1 MYKTKTI
8 SPMSVQIKKVE
19 TNKDLRTF
27 SKFANKLYK
36 GSAFYVPTMPVD
48 ERNTLDKKKNAAF
61 EFCDA
66 DYFLAYKDGK
76 LVGRVAAILNP
87 KANMAWKTKQ
97 VRFGWI
103 DFIDDYEVSE
113 ALINQVIAWGRERG
127 MEHIAGP
134 LGFTDFDPEGMLV
147 EGFDR
152 LGTMAM
158 LYNHPYYMVHMER
171 LGMVKEVDWLEF
183 RITIPEVLPE
193 KFVKMSEIVKQRY
206 NLKVRKLTH
215 RDIKRENYGQKF
227 FNLINECYCNLYGY
241 SLLSEKQIDQYV
253 KFYLSVLDLR
263 MASFVENEQG
273 ELIAAGVAM
282 PSLSEALQKCGGNLF
297 PTGWWHLVKNM
308 YIRKPDTLDL
318 LLVGVRPDYQSKG
331 VNAMIFTDLFQV
343 YKDMGFKYAETS
355 AELETNVKIQQ
366 MFSIFEPEQHKRR
379 RIYTK
384 EI

>member
-206 NLKVRKLTH
+206 NLKVRKLTQ

-282 PSLSEALQKCGGNLF
+282 PSLSNALQKCGGNLF
-297 PTGWWHLVKNM
+297 PTGWWHLIKNM

-366 MFSIFEPEQHKRR
+366 MFGIFEPEQHKRR

>member
-1 MYKTKTI
+1 
-8 SPMSVQIKKVE
+8 MSVQIKKVE

-27 SKFANKLYK
+27 SKFANILYK

-66 DYFLAYKDGK
+66 DYFLAYKDGE

-366 MFSIFEPEQHKRR
+366 MFGIFEPEQHKRR

>member
-27 SKFANKLYK
+27 SKFANILYK

-66 DYFLAYKDGK
+66 DYFLAYKDGE

-183 RITIPEVLPE
+183 RITIPEVLPD

-366 MFSIFEPEQHKRR
+366 MFGIFEPEQHKRR

>member
-1 MYKTKTI
+1 
-8 SPMSVQIKKVE
+8 MSVQIKKVE

-183 RITIPEVLPE
+183 RITIPEVLPD

-297 PTGWWHLVKNM
+297 PTGWWHLIKNM

-366 MFSIFEPEQHKRR
+366 MFGIFEPEQHKRR